1 MYEEGEEEDLDPRI
15 FALVPHLS
23 RALDMSVSSI
33 KGYLE
38 RDNGQVIIKDLP
50 TLKHLRR
57 LGAIGLCATSAAIFP
72 LDRLVQALARARL
85 PNKDLIKRISVMK
98 MDAFSESSDLS
109 LGGGFNEDVEEEH
122 VEEEKEGEEE
132 EEKDGDADVQEV
144 VGLIT
149 HNGAPKSLTLE
160 EVGTRKLFLITTF
173 ETN

>member
-1 MYEEGEEEDLDPRI
+1 VYEEGEDDDLDPRI

-50 TLKHLRR
+50 TLKHLRG

-72 LDRLVQALARARL
+72 LDRLVQALARAKL

-109 LGGGFNEDVEEEH
+109 LGGGFNEDVEDEKD
-122 VEEEKEGEEE
+122 VGEEKEEEE
-132 EEKDGDADVQEV
+132 EDEKDGDADVQEV
-144 VGLIT
+144 VD
-149 HNGAPKSLTLE
+149 NGAPMSLTLE
-160 EVGTRKLFLITTF
+160 EVGTRKLFLIMTRLSKLTD
-173 ETN
+173 

>member
-1 MYEEGEEEDLDPRI
+1 VYEEGEEEDLDPRI

-50 TLKHLRR
+50 TLKHLRG

-85 PNKDLIKRISVMK
+85 PNKDLIKRISLLK
-98 MDAFSESSDLS
+98 MDALSESSDLS
-109 LGGGFNEDVEEEH
+109 LGGGFNEDVE
-122 VEEEKEGEEE
+122 EEE

-173 ETN
+173 

>member
-1 MYEEGEEEDLDPRI
+1 MYEEGEDLDPRI

-50 TLKHLRR
+50 TLKHLRG

-85 PNKDLIKRISVMK
+85 PNKDLIKRISVLK
-98 MDAFSESSDLS
+98 MDDFSESSDLS

-122 VEEEKEGEEE
+122 VEEEEEEEKE

-149 HNGAPKSLTLE
+149 HNGAPMSLTLE
-160 EVGTRKLFLITTF
+160 EVGTRILDYDFL
-173 ETN
+173 N

>member
-1 MYEEGEEEDLDPRI
+1 
-15 FALVPHLS
+15 
-23 RALDMSVSSI
+23 MSVSSI

-50 TLKHLRR
+50 TLKHLRG

-98 MDAFSESSDLS
+98 MDVFSESSDLS

-122 VEEEKEGEEE
+122 VGEEKEEDEEDEEDEKDEEE
-132 EEKDGDADVQEV
+132 DEEDEEDEKDGDADVQEV
-144 VGLIT
+144 VGLVT
-149 HNGAPKSLTLE
+149 HNGAPMSLTLE
-160 EVGTRKLFLITTF
+160 EVGTRKLFF
-173 ETN
+173 N

>member
-50 TLKHLRR
+50 TLKHLRG

-72 LDRLVQALARARL
+72 LDRLVHALARAKL
-85 PNKDLIKRISVMK
+85 PNKDLIKRISVLK

-109 LGGGFNEDVEEEH
+109 LGGGFDEDVEEEH
-122 VEEEKEGEEE
+122 VEEEEKE
-132 EEKDGDADVQEV
+132 EEKDEEMDGDAGVQEV

-149 HNGAPKSLTLE
+149 QAPMSLTLE
-160 EVGTRKLFLITTF
+160 EVGTR
-173 ETN
+173 

>member
-50 TLKHLRR
+50 TLKHLRG

-132 EEKDGDADVQEV
+132 EEEEEEEDGDADVQEV

-160 EVGTRKLFLITTF
+160 EVGTR
-173 ETN
+173 